1 MTDTTMVANP
11 SFEAGTTEFDAP
23 KNAPRRP
30 STLNTSKTAT
40 SSRALGRPFAKLAT
54 QSHPVA
60 KGVEKWKSS
69 HPRALWRCVQEDV
82 RAGFAVEQ
90 RVWGVLAL
98 CGSVS
103 ILYAAYCFFFRP

>member
-1 MTDTTMVANP
+1 MVANP
-11 SFEAGTTEFDAP
+11 SFEGGTTEFDEH
-23 KNAPRRP
+23 KKLSRRP
-30 STLNTSKTAT
+30 STFNTSKTAT

-103 ILYAAYCFFFRP
+103 ILYAAYCFFFLR

>member
-11 SFEAGTTEFDAP
+11 SFEAGTDEFDAP

-30 STLNTSKTAT
+30 SAFDTPRKATL
-40 SSRALGRPFAKLAT
+40 SRAPAPPLGKLVT
-54 QSHPVA
+54 QSRPAGHT
-60 KGVEKWKSS
+60 VEKWESS

-90 RVWGVLAL
+90 KVWGVLAL

-103 ILYAAYCFFFRP
+103 ILSATYCFFFRG